1 MSVMMVSLPINK
13 DLILGSLSK
22 GVRSDGRRLDEY
34 RPIKFEFNVISKANG
49 SASVR
54 IGDTYVLVGIKA
66 EIGKP
71 FPDTPNEGVLI
82 VNSEF
87 VPLASPQFEAGP
99 PDENSIE
106 LARVIDRGLRH
117 GGAVDFKDLCIIP
130 NEKVWILWVDIYVL
144 DHGGDLFDAT
154 ALASLAALMVTK
166 IPVVTVEGSQ
176 VVVHDER
183 RSLKMADYPV
193 SVTINKIGNY
203 LLLDPTLEELE
214 FVEARLTVFTNSKGE
229 ICAVQKG
236 LPGAFTY
243 DEILK
248 SIELAKSKGQELRSI
263 LLESFNNWEKSMRG
277 A

>member
-1 MSVMMVSLPINK
+1 MMASLPINK

-22 GVRSDGRRLDEY
+22 GVRSDGRKLNDY

-71 FPDTPNEGVLI
+71 FPDTPDEGVLI

-130 NEKVWILWVDIYVL
+130 NEKAWMLWVDIYVL

-154 ALASLAALMVTK
+154 ALASMAALIVTK

-176 VVVHDER
+176 VVVHEER
-183 RSLKMADYPV
+183 RPLKIADYPI

-203 LLLDPTLEELE
+203 LLLDPALEELE
-214 FVEARLTVFTNSKGE
+214 FVEARLTLFTNSKGE

-236 LPGAFTY
+236 LPGSFTY
-243 DEILK
+243 DEVFK

>member
-1 MSVMMVSLPINK
+1 MTTLSLPINK
-13 DLILGSLSK
+13 DLVLTSLSK
-22 GVRSDGRRLDEY
+22 GIRADNRGLFDY

-54 IGDTYVLVGIKA
+54 IGDTYVLVGVKA

-117 GGAVDFKDLCIIP
+117 GNAIDLEDLCIIP
-130 NEKVWILWVDIYVL
+130 NEKVWILWVDIYIL

-154 ALASLAALMVTK
+154 SLASLAALMTTQ
-166 IPVVTVEGSQ
+166 IPVTVVEGTQISLREEKRPLKINDYPLSVTV
-176 VVVHDER
+176 
-183 RSLKMADYPV
+183 
-193 SVTINKIGNY
+193 NKIGSY
-203 LLLDPTLEELE
+203 LFLDPTLEELN
-214 FVEARLTVFTNSKGE
+214 FVETRITIFTNSKGE
-229 ICAVQKG
+229 ICAIQKG
-236 LPGAFTY
+236 LSGALSF
-243 DEILK
+243 DEISK
-248 SIELAKSKGQELRSI
+248 AIEIAKSKGRELRLT
-263 LLESFNNWEKSMRG
+263 LLDSFNNWKKNTG
-277 A
+277 GI